1 MSSKWLAKFCDFKL
15 ASRLICVRLIAG
27 MVLWGSASVAAADVV
42 SFGGTIT
49 QPQDPA
55 NPATNN
61 PTLNSIQFGD
71 AYTVT
76 LAFAG
81 SITAPG
87 TYNLSSG
94 TLTFTDAAAGA
105 IESSFGLISLTIT
118 ANGTFDDFSLLGCLT
133 TGGGCLVGNQLDASF
148 RIPATSLNLQNV
160 AAIGLDQPHPLDLL
174 EDDGSTDIHGSIVTY
189 SYTPTVPEPSSAL
202 LVCVGLAVVA
212 AQASRRLIH
221 AIPQRGERA

>member
-1 MSSKWLAKFCDFKL
+1 MSSKWLARFCDFWP
-15 ASRLICVRLIAG
+15 ASRLTCVRLVAA
-27 MVLWGSASVAAADVV
+27 MALCGSASVAAADVV

-49 QPQDPA
+49 QPQDPT

-61 PTLNSIQFGD
+61 PTLNNIQLND

-76 LAFAG
+76 LTFAG

-87 TYNLSSG
+87 TYGGG

-105 IESSFGLISLTIT
+105 TESSFGSISLTIT

-133 TGGGCLVGNQLDASF
+133 TGNGCLVGNQLDASF

-160 AAIGLDQPHPLDLL
+160 AAVGLDQPHPLDLL

-189 SYTPTVPEPSSAL
+189 SYVPTVPEPSSAL

-212 AQASRRLIH
+212 ARACRRLTH
-221 AIPQRGERA
+221 EVPQRGERA